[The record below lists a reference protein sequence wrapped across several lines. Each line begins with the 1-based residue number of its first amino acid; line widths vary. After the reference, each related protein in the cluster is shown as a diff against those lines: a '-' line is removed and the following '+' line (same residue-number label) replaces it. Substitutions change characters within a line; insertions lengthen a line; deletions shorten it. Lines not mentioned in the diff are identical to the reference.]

1 MDRLACV
8 DVPALPLQLLLRH
21 HPDWQGRPVAVVDAD
36 KPQGLILW
44 VNEQARQAGVLPG
57 LRYGPA
63 LSRCRE
69 LRAAPVPASW
79 IESGLADLLDRLR
92 HWSPH
97 VEPCA
102 DEPGVAWLD
111 AGGLHKIHPSLEDW
125 AQAMRADLQA
135 MGLTAAV
142 VVGFRRFG
150 VYALAK
156 ALGGRKAHVVDAA
169 LAEDTLA
176 RQVSLSRIGLPPS
189 VREALQQLGI
199 RKVGEFLALPA
210 AGILRRFGPEA
221 HRLHRFASGALYLPL
236 QPSLPVEPLTAGMDL
251 EYRET
256 DFTRLAF
263 VVKHL
268 LDGLLD
274 RLAQRG
280 EALADLLVHLDLDD
294 RSTQQD
300 RLKPAEPTLASV
312 QLVDLV
318 RLRLEALALTQPV
331 VGLRLTATGV
341 PATVEQLRLFAE
353 RPQRDLAAA
362 ARAFARL
369 RASFGEDAVAVARL
383 QDRHLPE
390 ARWEWA
396 PVGSLAPAQ
405 PVPVRQGPL
414 VRRVL
419 AKPVPLPVVPQKGP
433 DGWLLN
439 GIASGPV
446 RRLSGPF
453 VLSGGWWQQ
462 EVERDYYLAEMASGE
477 MLWVF
482 FDRRRR
488 RWYRQGAVS

>member
-8 DVPALPLQLLLRH
+8 DVPALPLQLLLSRY
-21 HPDWQGRPVAVVDAD
+21 PDWRELPVAVVDAD

-44 VNEQARQAGVLPG
+44 VNERARQAGILPG
-57 LRYGPA
+57 LRYGTA

-69 LRAAPVPASW
+69 LRASPVPEAW
-79 IESGLADLLDRLR
+79 IATGIADLVERLR
-92 HWSPH
+92 NWSPH

-111 AGGLHKIHPSLEDW
+111 AGGLHKIHPSLTVW
-125 AQAMRADLQA
+125 ADELRADLRA

-142 VVGFRRFG
+142 VVGYRRFG
-150 VYALAK
+150 VYAVAK
-156 ALGGRKAHVVDAA
+156 ALGGRKALVLDEVSAEEA
-169 LAEDTLA
+169 LVRRVPLH
-176 RQVSLSRIGLPPS
+176 RVGLPPS
-189 VREALQQLGI
+189 VRDSLAQLGI
-199 RKVGEFLALPA
+199 RKVGEFLGLPA
-210 AGILRRFGPEA
+210 DGILRRFGPEA

-236 QPSLPVEPLTAGMDL
+236 QPSLPVEPLMVSVDL

-256 DFTRLAF
+256 DFTRLSF
-263 VVKHL
+263 VIKQV

-274 RLAQRG
+274 RLAQQG
-280 EALADLLVHLDLDD
+280 EALAELLVHLELDD

-318 RLRLEALALTQPV
+318 RLRLESLALTQPV
-331 VGLRLTATGV
+331 VGLSLTATGV

-353 RPQRDLAAA
+353 RPKRDLAAA
-362 ARAFARL
+362 SRAFARI
-369 RASFGEDAVAVARL
+369 RAGFGEAAVAVARI

-390 ARWEWA
+390 ARIEWA
-396 PVGSLAPAQ
+396 PIVRLEAAQ
-405 PVPVRQGPL
+405 PLPHRQGPL
-414 VRRVL
+414 VRRLL
-419 AKPVPLPVVPQKGP
+419 AKPEPLPVVPRQGP

-439 GIASGPV
+439 GIESGPV
-446 RRLSGPF
+446 VRLNGPF

-462 EVERDYYLAEMASGE
+462 EVQRDYYIAEMARGE